1 MQPNMKRRNF
11 IKTGAGAIAGIYSIH
26 SATSLKAAEDR
37 KPYRILG
44 ADKGSVAIID
54 ESGKV
59 EWKYANKA
67 EAHDLHLL
75 KNGNILLP
83 VSRTKIVEVTPDKSI
98 AWSYEAKYKPGYQG
112 GIEIHAFQP
121 LPDGRVMVAESG
133 NKRIVEVDRDG
144 KVAFEMELTVDRP
157 HPHRDTRLV
166 RRMEHGGY
174 LVCHEGDGKIREY
187 DRSGKVI
194 WTYEMELGGR
204 PRSEGHGPE
213 GHGME
218 VYSAIRLKNGNTL
231 IGGGNNNRVLEVD
244 KSGKIV
250 WQIDQN
256 ELKGIVLAWVTTV
269 TALPNGNVIVGNC
282 HAGPGQPQLFEVTRD
297 KQVVWKMENFE
308 TFGNGLAS
316 SQILNLPD
324 GSIR

>member
-1 MQPNMKRRNF
+1 MNRRTF
-11 IKTGAGAIAGIYSIH
+11 QKSAGTALLA
-26 SATSLKAAEDR
+26 SLQCTLSGKNGLALEIQSR
-37 KPYRILG
+37 RILA
-44 ADKGSVAIID
+44 ADKGSVAIVD
-54 ESGKV
+54 DTGSV
-59 EWKYANKA
+59 QWKYENKA
-67 EAHDLHLL
+67 EAHDLHLR
-75 KNGNILLP
+75 KNGNILMP
-83 VSRTKIVEVTPDKSI
+83 VSRTKIVEVTPDKKI
-98 AWSYEAKYKPGYQG
+98 IWTYESKPKAPYKGA
-112 GIEIHAFQP
+112 IEIHAFQP

-133 NKRIVEVDRDG
+133 NKRIVEVDADG
-144 KVAFEMELTVDRP
+144 KVVFEMELTVEKP

-187 DRSGKVI
+187 DRSGNVI

-213 GHGME
+213 GHGLE

-244 KSGKIV
+244 KTGNIV
-250 WQIDQN
+250 WKLDQK
-256 ELKGIVLAWVTTV
+256 ELPGITLAWVTTV

-297 KQVVWKMENFE
+297 KKVVWKFMDFN

-316 SQILNLPD
+316 SQILDLPE